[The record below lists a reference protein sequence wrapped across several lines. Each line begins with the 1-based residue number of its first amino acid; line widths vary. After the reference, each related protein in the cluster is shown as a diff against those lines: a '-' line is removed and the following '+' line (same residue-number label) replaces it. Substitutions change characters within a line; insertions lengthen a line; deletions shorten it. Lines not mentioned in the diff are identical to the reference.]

1 MPVFF
6 ESGLL
11 ILIPVTFGIARKTGK
26 SVFCYSIPLLAGLAI
41 GHAFVPLTPGPVL
54 VAEMLNV
61 ELSYVI
67 ILGII
72 IGIPAMI
79 LAGPV
84 FGKFAGNN
92 IPFMKPAQLVVA
104 FLVAAAVRVSVG
116 SATVSMTMAAGII
129 ASMPMVSGLSQLQ
142 LATLTIAIAAGGK
155 IMNLKSQEM
164 RKLAPELDPLRIGTG
179 WKKEDLGKPQI
190 MVESTYGDSHPGSGH
205 LNILVEEVRKGVAEA
220 GGFGARYFCTD
231 ICDGESQGTDGI
243 NYSLASREMIAN
255 MIEIHANATPF
266 DAGVYLSSCDKGMP
280 GNLIGLARV
289 NIPAVVVP
297 GGTMNAGPEMLTLE
311 QLGMYSAKYER
322 GEIDEAKLDWA
333 KCNACPSCGACSF
346 IGTAST
352 MQIMAEALGLAL
364 PGSALMPATSP
375 DLLAYAREAGRQAVK
390 LAQTENMRPS
400 DIVTM
405 ESFENAILVHAAIS
419 GSTNCLLHIPAIA
432 HEFGIEITGDT
443 FDRLH
448 RNARYLLDVRP
459 AGRWPAECFYYAG
472 GVPAIMEE
480 IKEHLHLDVMTVTG
494 KTLGENLDDLKK
506 NGFYEKCDKWLQ
518 EFNQRYSIKIS
529 KEDIIRPYD
538 KAIGT
543 DGSIAVLRGN
553 LAPEGAVIKHTACPK
568 EMFKSVLRA
577 RPFDSEEECLDAVLK
592 HKVQK
597 GDAVFIRY
605 EGPKGSGMPEMFYT
619 SEAISSDKELGK
631 SIALITDGRF
641 SGASTGPVIGHCSPE
656 AVDGGPIAL
665 VKEGDL
671 IEIDVME
678 RKLNIIGIA
687 GERKTAEE
695 IDEILKERRKNWRP
709 RELKYRKG
717 VLRLFSQHAASPMKG
732 AYLEY

>member
-1 MPVFF
+1 M
-6 ESGLL
+6 
-11 ILIPVTFGIARKTGK
+11 
-26 SVFCYSIPLLAGLAI
+26 
-41 GHAFVPLTPGPVL
+41 
-54 VAEMLNV
+54 
-61 ELSYVI
+61 
-67 ILGII
+67 
-72 IGIPAMI
+72 
-79 LAGPV
+79 
-84 FGKFAGNN
+84 
-92 IPFMKPAQLVVA
+92 
-104 FLVAAAVRVSVG
+104 
-116 SATVSMTMAAGII
+116 
-129 ASMPMVSGLSQLQ
+129 
-142 LATLTIAIAAGGK
+142 
-155 IMNLKSQEM
+155 LKSQEM
-164 RKLAPELDPLRIGTG
+164 RKLAPEMDPLRIGTG
-179 WKKEDLGKPQI
+179 WKKEDLEKPQI

-205 LNILVEEVRKGVAEA
+205 LNLLVEEVRKGVAEA

-266 DAGVYLSSCDKGMP
+266 DGGVYLSSCDKGMP

-289 NIPAVVVP
+289 DIPAVVVP

-311 QLGMYSAKYER
+311 QLGMYSVKFER
-322 GEIDEAKLDWA
+322 GEIDEEKLDWA

-375 DLLAYAREAGRQAVK
+375 DLLAYAQEAGSQAVK
-390 LAQTENMRPS
+390 LAQMEHMRPS
-400 DIVTM
+400 DLVTK

-480 IKEHLHLDVMTVTG
+480 IKDHLHLDVMTVTG
-494 KTLGENLDDLKK
+494 KTLGENLAELRE
-506 NGFYEKCDKWLQ
+506 NGFYEKCSGWLAK
-518 EFNQRYSIKIS
+518 FNERYGTSIT

-568 EMFKSVLRA
+568 EMFHAVLRA

-665 VKEGDL
+665 VEEGDL
-671 IEIDVME
+671 IEIDVKE

-687 GERKTAEE
+687 GERKSMEE
-695 IDEILKERRKNWRP
+695 IDAILKERRRNWKP
-709 RELKYRKG
+709 REPKYKKG
-717 VLRLFSQHAASPMKG
+717 VLRLFSLHAASPMKG

>member
-1 MPVFF
+1 M
-6 ESGLL
+6 E
-11 ILIPVTFGIARKTGK
+11 
-26 SVFCYSIPLLAGLAI
+26 
-41 GHAFVPLTPGPVL
+41 
-54 VAEMLNV
+54 
-61 ELSYVI
+61 
-67 ILGII
+67 
-72 IGIPAMI
+72 
-79 LAGPV
+79 
-84 FGKFAGNN
+84 
-92 IPFMKPAQLVVA
+92 
-104 FLVAAAVRVSVG
+104 
-116 SATVSMTMAAGII
+116 
-129 ASMPMVSGLSQLQ
+129 
-142 LATLTIAIAAGGK
+142 
-155 IMNLKSQEM
+155 LKSQEM

-179 WKKEDLGKPQI
+179 WKKEDLEKPQVMI
-190 MVESTYGDSHPGSGH
+190 ESTFGDSHPGSGH
-205 LNILVEEVRKGVAEA
+205 LNILVDEVRKGVAEA
-220 GGFGARYFCTD
+220 GGYGARYFCTD

-266 DAGVYLSSCDKGMP
+266 DAGVYLSSCDKGLP
-280 GNLIGLARV
+280 GNLMGLARV
-289 NIPAVVVP
+289 DIPAIVVP
-297 GGTMNAGPEMLTLE
+297 GGTMNAGPELLTLE

-322 GEIDEAKLDWA
+322 GEIDKEKLDWA

-364 PGSALMPATSP
+364 PGSALMPAASP
-375 DLLAYAREAGRQAVK
+375 DLLAYAREAGKQAVR
-390 LAQTENMRPS
+390 LAGSENMKPS
-400 DIVTM
+400 DIVTY

-419 GSTNCLLHIPAIA
+419 GSTNCLLHIPALA

-459 AGRWPAECFYYAG
+459 AGKWPAECFYYAG

-480 IKEHLHLDVMTVTG
+480 IKQHLHLDVMTVTG
-494 KTLGENLDDLKK
+494 KTLGENLDELKN
-506 NGFYEKCDKWLQ
+506 NGFYEKCEKWLE
-518 EFNQRYSIKIS
+518 EFNKRYGIKLTRQ
-529 KEDIIRPYD
+529 DIIHPYD

-543 DGSIAVLRGN
+543 DGSIAILRGN

-568 EMFKSVLRA
+568 EMFKSILRA

-619 SEAISSDKELGK
+619 SEAISSDAELGK

-665 VKEGDL
+665 VEEGDL
-671 IEIDVME
+671 IEIDVKE
-678 RKLNIIGIA
+678 RKLNIVGIN
-687 GERKTAEE
+687 GERMSMEE
-695 IDEILKERRKNWRP
+695 IDKVLKERRKNWKP
-709 RELKYRKG
+709 REPKYKKG
-717 VLRLFSQHAASPMKG
+717 VLRLFSEHAASPMKG

>member
-1 MPVFF
+1 M
-6 ESGLL
+6 
-11 ILIPVTFGIARKTGK
+11 
-26 SVFCYSIPLLAGLAI
+26 
-41 GHAFVPLTPGPVL
+41 
-54 VAEMLNV
+54 
-61 ELSYVI
+61 
-67 ILGII
+67 
-72 IGIPAMI
+72 
-79 LAGPV
+79 
-84 FGKFAGNN
+84 
-92 IPFMKPAQLVVA
+92 
-104 FLVAAAVRVSVG
+104 
-116 SATVSMTMAAGII
+116 
-129 ASMPMVSGLSQLQ
+129 
-142 LATLTIAIAAGGK
+142 
-155 IMNLKSQEM
+155 LKSQEM
-164 RKLAPELDPLRIGTG
+164 RKLAPEMDPLRIGTG
-179 WKKEDLGKPQI
+179 WKKEDLEKPQI

-205 LNILVEEVRKGVAEA
+205 LNLLVEEVRKGVAEA

-266 DAGVYLSSCDKGMP
+266 DGGVYLSSCDKGMP

-289 NIPAVVVP
+289 DIPAVVVP

-311 QLGMYSAKYER
+311 QLGMYSAKFER
-322 GEIDEAKLDWA
+322 GEIDEEKLDWA

-352 MQIMAEALGLAL
+352 MQTMAEALGLAL

-375 DLLAYAREAGRQAVK
+375 DLLAYAQEAGSQAVK
-390 LAQTENMRPS
+390 LAQMEHMRPS
-400 DIVTM
+400 DLVTK

-480 IKEHLHLDVMTVTG
+480 IKDHLHLDVMTVTG
-494 KTLGENLDDLKK
+494 KTLGENLAELRE
-506 NGFYEKCDKWLQ
+506 NGFYEKCSGWLAK
-518 EFNQRYSIKIS
+518 FNERYGTSIT

-568 EMFKSVLRA
+568 EMFHAVLRA

-665 VKEGDL
+665 VEEGDL
-671 IEIDVME
+671 IEIDVKE

-687 GERKTAEE
+687 GERKSMEE
-695 IDEILKERRKNWRP
+695 IDAILKERRRNWKP
-709 RELKYRKG
+709 REPKYKKG
-717 VLRLFSQHAASPMKG
+717 VLRLFSLHAASPMKG

>member
-1 MPVFF
+1 M
-6 ESGLL
+6 E
-11 ILIPVTFGIARKTGK
+11 
-26 SVFCYSIPLLAGLAI
+26 
-41 GHAFVPLTPGPVL
+41 LT
-54 VAEMLNV
+54 
-61 ELSYVI
+61 
-67 ILGII
+67 
-72 IGIPAMI
+72 
-79 LAGPV
+79 
-84 FGKFAGNN
+84 
-92 IPFMKPAQLVVA
+92 
-104 FLVAAAVRVSVG
+104 
-116 SATVSMTMAAGII
+116 
-129 ASMPMVSGLSQLQ
+129 SQ
-142 LATLTIAIAAGGK
+142 K
-155 IMNLKSQEM
+155 M

-179 WKKEDLGKPQI
+179 WKPEDLSKVQVMI
-190 MVESTYGDSHPGSGH
+190 ESTFGDSHPGSGH
-205 LNILVEEVRKGVAEA
+205 LDILIEEVRKGVVEA
-220 GGFGARYFCTD
+220 GGYGARYFCTD

-255 MIEIHANATPF
+255 IIEIHANATPF
-266 DAGVYLSSCDKGMP
+266 DAGVFLASCDKGMP
-280 GNLIGLARV
+280 GNLMGLARAD
-289 NIPAVVVP
+289 IPAVVVP

-311 QLGMYSAKYER
+311 QLGMYSAKFQR
-322 GEIDEAKLDWA
+322 GEIDEEKLNWA

-375 DLLAYAREAGRQAVK
+375 DLLVFAKQAGAQAVK
-390 LAQTENMRPS
+390 LATMPGMKPS
-400 DIVTM
+400 EIVTM
-405 ESFENAILVHAAIS
+405 KSFENAILVHAAVS
-419 GSTNCLLHIPAIA
+419 GSTNCLLHIPALA

-459 AGRWPAECFYYAG
+459 AGRWPAEVFYYAG

-480 IKEHLHLDVMTVTG
+480 IRQHLHLDVMTVTG
-494 KTLGENLDDLKK
+494 KTLGENLDELKQ
-506 NGFYEKCDKWLQ
+506 NGFYERCNKWL
-518 EFNQRYSIKIS
+518 EAFNERYHVNLK

-538 KAIGT
+538 NAIGT
-543 DGSIAVLRGN
+543 DGSIAILRGN

-568 EMFKSVLRA
+568 EMFQAVLTA

-619 SEAISSDKELGK
+619 SEAISSDKELGR

-665 VKEGDL
+665 VEEGDL

-678 RKLNIIGIA
+678 RKLNIIGIH
-687 GERKTAEE
+687 GERKTPEE
-695 IDEILKERRKNWRP
+695 IDAVLKERRKNWKP
-709 RELKYRKG
+709 RESKYKRG
-717 VLRLFSQHAASPMKG
+717 VLRLFSEHAASPMKG

>member
-1 MPVFF
+1 M
-6 ESGLL
+6 EL
-11 ILIPVTFGIARKTGK
+11 I
-26 SVFCYSIPLLAGLAI
+26 
-41 GHAFVPLTPGPVL
+41 
-54 VAEMLNV
+54 
-61 ELSYVI
+61 
-67 ILGII
+67 
-72 IGIPAMI
+72 
-79 LAGPV
+79 
-84 FGKFAGNN
+84 
-92 IPFMKPAQLVVA
+92 
-104 FLVAAAVRVSVG
+104 
-116 SATVSMTMAAGII
+116 
-129 ASMPMVSGLSQLQ
+129 SQ
-142 LATLTIAIAAGGK
+142 K
-155 IMNLKSQEM
+155 M
-164 RKLAPELDPLRIGTG
+164 RELAPELDPLRIGTG
-179 WKKEDLGKPQI
+179 WKPEDLSKPQI
-190 MVESTYGDSHPGSGH
+190 MIESTFGDSHPGSGH
-205 LNILVEEVRKGVAEA
+205 LDVLVEEVRKGVEAA
-220 GGFGARYFCTD
+220 GGYGARYFATD

-243 NYSLASREMIAN
+243 NFSLASREMIAN
-255 MIEIHANATPF
+255 MIEIHGSATPF
-266 DAGVYLSSCDKGMP
+266 DGGVYLASCDKGMP
-280 GNLIGLARV
+280 ANLMGLARV
-289 NIPAVVVP
+289 NVPSVVVP

-311 QLGMYSAKYER
+311 QLGMYSAKYQR
-322 GEIDEAKLDWA
+322 GEIDEEKLNWA

-375 DLLAYAREAGRQAVK
+375 DLRTFAYQAGQQAVK
-390 LAQTENMRPS
+390 LAMMPNMRPG
-400 DIVTM
+400 DIVTK

-448 RNARYLLDVRP
+448 RGARYLLDVRP
-459 AGRWPAECFYYAG
+459 AGRWPAEVFYYAG

-494 KTLGENLDDLKK
+494 KTLGENLKELKE
-506 NGFYEKCDKWLQ
+506 NGYYERCEKWLQ
-518 EFNQRYSIKIS
+518 DFNARYHVELTR
-529 KEDIIRPYD
+529 EDIIRPYE
-538 KAIGT
+538 KALGI
-543 DGSIAVLRGN
+543 DGSIAVLKGN

-568 EMFKSVLRA
+568 EMYQAVLRA

-592 HKVQK
+592 HKVEK

-619 SEAISSDKELGK
+619 SEAISSDAELGR

-665 VKEGDL
+665 VEEGDL

-687 GERKTAEE
+687 GERKTPEE
-695 IDEILKERRKNWRP
+695 VDAILSERRKNWKP
-709 RELKYRKG
+709 RAPKYQKG
-717 VLRLFSQHAASPMKG
+717 VLRLFSELATSPMKG
-732 AYLEY
+732 AYLEYDKI

>member
-1 MPVFF
+1 M
-6 ESGLL
+6 
-11 ILIPVTFGIARKTGK
+11 
-26 SVFCYSIPLLAGLAI
+26 
-41 GHAFVPLTPGPVL
+41 
-54 VAEMLNV
+54 
-61 ELSYVI
+61 EL
-67 ILGII
+67 
-72 IGIPAMI
+72 M
-79 LAGPV
+79 
-84 FGKFAGNN
+84 
-92 IPFMKPAQLVVA
+92 
-104 FLVAAAVRVSVG
+104 
-116 SATVSMTMAAGII
+116 
-129 ASMPMVSGLSQLQ
+129 SQ
-142 LATLTIAIAAGGK
+142 K
-155 IMNLKSQEM
+155 M

-179 WKKEDLGKPQI
+179 WKPEDLGKVQVLI
-190 MVESTYGDSHPGSGH
+190 ESTFGDSHPGSGH
-205 LNILVEEVRKGVAEA
+205 LDVLVEEVRKGIEAA
-220 GGFGARYFCTD
+220 GGHGARYFATD

-266 DAGVYLSSCDKGMP
+266 DAGVYLASCDKGMP
-280 GNLIGLARV
+280 GNLMGLARV

-311 QLGMYSAKYER
+311 QLGMYSAKYQR
-322 GEIDEAKLDWA
+322 GEIDEEKLNWA
-333 KCNACPSCGACSF
+333 KCNACPGCGACSF

-375 DLLAYAREAGRQAVK
+375 DLLTFAREAGALAVK
-390 LAQTENMRPS
+390 LASMPDMRPG

-448 RNARYLLDVRP
+448 RNARYLLDIRP

-480 IKEHLHLDVMTVTG
+480 IRGHLHLDVMTVTG
-494 KTLGENLDDLKK
+494 KTLGENLDELKR
-506 NGFYEKCDKWLQ
+506 NGFYERCEKWLE
-518 EFNQRYSIKIS
+518 EFNKRYQVSLTR
-529 KEDIIRPYD
+529 EDIIRPYD

-543 DGSIAVLRGN
+543 DGSIAILRGN

-568 EMFKSVLRA
+568 EMFRAVLRA

-656 AVDGGPIAL
+656 AVDCGPIAL
-665 VKEGDL
+665 VEEGDL
-671 IEIDVME
+671 IEIDVE
-678 RKLNIIGIA
+678 ARKLNIIGID
-687 GERKTAEE
+687 GERRTMEE
-695 IDEILKERRKNWRP
+695 VAAVLEERRRNWKP
-709 RELKYRKG
+709 REPKYKSG
-717 VLRLFSQHAASPMKG
+717 ALRLFSQHAASPMKG

>member
-1 MPVFF
+1 M
-6 ESGLL
+6 E
-11 ILIPVTFGIARKTGK
+11 
-26 SVFCYSIPLLAGLAI
+26 
-41 GHAFVPLTPGPVL
+41 
-54 VAEMLNV
+54 LN
-61 ELSYVI
+61 
-67 ILGII
+67 
-72 IGIPAMI
+72 
-79 LAGPV
+79 
-84 FGKFAGNN
+84 
-92 IPFMKPAQLVVA
+92 
-104 FLVAAAVRVSVG
+104 
-116 SATVSMTMAAGII
+116 
-129 ASMPMVSGLSQLQ
+129 SQ
-142 LATLTIAIAAGGK
+142 K
-155 IMNLKSQEM
+155 M

-179 WKKEDLGKPQI
+179 WKPEDLSKPQVI
-190 MVESTYGDSHPGSGH
+190 IESTYGDSHPGSGH
-205 LNILVEEVRKGVAEA
+205 LNILVEEVRKGVEGA
-220 GGFGARYFCTD
+220 GGYGARYYCTD

-266 DAGVYLSSCDKGMP
+266 DAGVYLASCDKGMP
-280 GNLIGLARV
+280 GNLMGLARANV
-289 NIPAVVVP
+289 PSVVVP

-311 QLGMYSAKYER
+311 QLGMYSAKYQR
-322 GEIDEAKLDWA
+322 GEIDEEKLNWA

-375 DLLAYAREAGRQAVK
+375 DLLEFARKAGEQAVK
-390 LAQTENMRPS
+390 LATMPNMRPS
-400 DIVTM
+400 DIITM
-405 ESFENAILVHAAIS
+405 DSFENAILVHAAIS

-432 HEFGIEITGDT
+432 HEFGLEVTGDT

-480 IKEHLHLDVMTVTG
+480 IRQHLHLDALTVTG
-494 KTLGENLDDLKK
+494 KSLGENLDALKQ
-506 NGFYEKCDKWLQ
+506 NGFYERCGKWL
-518 EFNQRYSIKIS
+518 EDFNQRYNVSLKR
-529 KEDIIRPYD
+529 EDIIRPYEN
-538 KAIGT
+538 AIGT
-543 DGSIAVLRGN
+543 DGSIAILRGN

-568 EMFKSVLRA
+568 EMFRAVLNA

-592 HKVQK
+592 HKVKK

-656 AVDGGPIAL
+656 AVDCGPIAL
-665 VKEGDL
+665 VEEGDL
-671 IEIDVME
+671 IEIDVE
-678 RKLNIIGIA
+678 GRKLNIVGIA
-687 GERKTAEE
+687 GERKDMEE
-695 IDEILKERRKNWRP
+695 VAAVLEERKKNWKP
-709 RELKYRKG
+709 QEPKYKKG
-717 VLRLFSQHAASPMKG
+717 VLRLFSEHAASPMKG

>member
-1 MPVFF
+1 
-6 ESGLL
+6 
-11 ILIPVTFGIARKTGK
+11 
-26 SVFCYSIPLLAGLAI
+26 
-41 GHAFVPLTPGPVL
+41 
-54 VAEMLNV
+54 
-61 ELSYVI
+61 
-67 ILGII
+67 
-72 IGIPAMI
+72 
-79 LAGPV
+79 
-84 FGKFAGNN
+84 
-92 IPFMKPAQLVVA
+92 MKE
-104 FLVAAAVRVSVG
+104 
-116 SATVSMTMAAGII
+116 
-129 ASMPMVSGLSQLQ
+129 
-142 LATLTIAIAAGGK
+142 
-155 IMNLKSQEM
+155 LKSQEM

-179 WKKEDLGKPQI
+179 WKKEDLSKPQV

-255 MIEIHANATPF
+255 MIEIQANATPF
-266 DAGVYLSSCDKGMP
+266 DAGVYLSSCDKGVP
-280 GNLIGLARV
+280 GNLMGLARV
-289 NIPAVVVP
+289 DIPSVVVP

-375 DLLAYAREAGRQAVK
+375 DLLAYAKEAGKRA
-390 LAQTENMRPS
+390 AWMAGEEDMRPS
-400 DIVTM
+400 KIVTM
-405 ESFENAILVHAAIS
+405 DSFENAIYVHAAIS
-419 GSTNCLLHIPAIA
+419 GSTNCMLHLPAIA

-443 FDRLH
+443 FDRIH
-448 RNARYLLDVRP
+448 RGARYLLDVRP

-494 KTLGENLDDLKK
+494 KTLGENLEELKA

-518 EFNQRYSIKIS
+518 EFNQRYQVNVT
-529 KEDIIRPYD
+529 KEDIIRPYE

-543 DGSIAVLRGN
+543 DGSIAVLKGN

-665 VKEGDL
+665 VEEGDL
-671 IEIDVME
+671 IEIDVMG
-678 RKLNIIGIA
+678 RKLNIIGVA
-687 GERKTAEE
+687 GERKTPEE
-695 IDEILKERRKNWRP
+695 IDEILKERRKNWKP
-709 RELKYRKG
+709 REMKYKKG
-717 VLRLFSQHAASPMKG
+717 VLRMFSQHAASPMKG

>member
-1 MPVFF
+1 M
-6 ESGLL
+6 
-11 ILIPVTFGIARKTGK
+11 
-26 SVFCYSIPLLAGLAI
+26 
-41 GHAFVPLTPGPVL
+41 
-54 VAEMLNV
+54 
-61 ELSYVI
+61 
-67 ILGII
+67 
-72 IGIPAMI
+72 
-79 LAGPV
+79 
-84 FGKFAGNN
+84 
-92 IPFMKPAQLVVA
+92 
-104 FLVAAAVRVSVG
+104 
-116 SATVSMTMAAGII
+116 
-129 ASMPMVSGLSQLQ
+129 
-142 LATLTIAIAAGGK
+142 
-155 IMNLKSQEM
+155 LKSQEM
-164 RKLAPELDPLRIGTG
+164 RKLAPEMDPLRIGTG
-179 WKKEDLGKPQI
+179 WKKEDLEKPQI

-205 LNILVEEVRKGVAEA
+205 LNLLVEEVRKGVAEA

-266 DAGVYLSSCDKGMP
+266 DGGVYLSSCDKGMP

-289 NIPAVVVP
+289 DIPAVVVP

-311 QLGMYSAKYER
+311 QLGMYSAKFER
-322 GEIDEAKLDWA
+322 GEIDEEKLDWA

-375 DLLAYAREAGRQAVK
+375 DLLAYAREAGRQAVQ
-390 LAQTENMRPS
+390 LAQMEHMRPS
-400 DIVTM
+400 ALVTK

-480 IKEHLHLDVMTVTG
+480 IKDHLHLDVMTVTG
-494 KTLGENLDDLKK
+494 KTLGENLAELRE
-506 NGFYEKCDKWLQ
+506 NGFYEKCSGWLAK
-518 EFNQRYSIKIS
+518 FNERYGTSIT

-568 EMFKSVLRA
+568 EMFHAVLRA

-665 VKEGDL
+665 VEEGDL
-671 IEIDVME
+671 IEIDVKE

-687 GERKTAEE
+687 GERKSMEE
-695 IDEILKERRKNWRP
+695 IDAILKERRQNWKP
-709 RELKYRKG
+709 REPKYKKG
-717 VLRLFSQHAASPMKG
+717 VLRLFSLHAASPMKG

>member
-1 MPVFF
+1 M
-6 ESGLL
+6 
-11 ILIPVTFGIARKTGK
+11 
-26 SVFCYSIPLLAGLAI
+26 
-41 GHAFVPLTPGPVL
+41 
-54 VAEMLNV
+54 
-61 ELSYVI
+61 
-67 ILGII
+67 
-72 IGIPAMI
+72 
-79 LAGPV
+79 
-84 FGKFAGNN
+84 
-92 IPFMKPAQLVVA
+92 
-104 FLVAAAVRVSVG
+104 
-116 SATVSMTMAAGII
+116 
-129 ASMPMVSGLSQLQ
+129 
-142 LATLTIAIAAGGK
+142 
-155 IMNLKSQEM
+155 LKSQEM
-164 RKLAPELDPLRIGTG
+164 RKLAPEMDPLRIGTG
-179 WKKEDLGKPQI
+179 WKKEDLEKPQI
-190 MVESTYGDSHPGSGH
+190 MMESTYGDSHPGSGH
-205 LNILVEEVRKGVAEA
+205 LNLLVEEVRKGVAEA

-266 DAGVYLSSCDKGMP
+266 DGGVYLSSCDKGMP

-289 NIPAVVVP
+289 DIPAVVVP

-311 QLGMYSAKYER
+311 QLGMYSAKFER
-322 GEIDEAKLDWA
+322 GEIDEEKLDWA

-375 DLLAYAREAGRQAVK
+375 DLLAYAQEAGSQAVK
-390 LAQTENMRPS
+390 LAQMEHMRPS
-400 DIVTM
+400 DLVTK

-480 IKEHLHLDVMTVTG
+480 IKDHLHLDVMTVTG
-494 KTLGENLDDLKK
+494 KTLGENLAELRE
-506 NGFYEKCDKWLQ
+506 NGFYEKCSGWLAK
-518 EFNQRYSIKIS
+518 FNERYGTSIT

-568 EMFKSVLRA
+568 EMFHAVLRA

-665 VKEGDL
+665 VEEGDL
-671 IEIDVME
+671 IEIDVKE

-687 GERKTAEE
+687 GERKSMEE
-695 IDEILKERRKNWRP
+695 IDAILKERRQNWKP
-709 RELKYRKG
+709 REPKYKKG
-717 VLRLFSQHAASPMKG
+717 VLRLFSLHAASPMKG

>member
-1 MPVFF
+1 M
-6 ESGLL
+6 
-11 ILIPVTFGIARKTGK
+11 
-26 SVFCYSIPLLAGLAI
+26 
-41 GHAFVPLTPGPVL
+41 
-54 VAEMLNV
+54 
-61 ELSYVI
+61 
-67 ILGII
+67 
-72 IGIPAMI
+72 
-79 LAGPV
+79 
-84 FGKFAGNN
+84 
-92 IPFMKPAQLVVA
+92 
-104 FLVAAAVRVSVG
+104 
-116 SATVSMTMAAGII
+116 
-129 ASMPMVSGLSQLQ
+129 
-142 LATLTIAIAAGGK
+142 
-155 IMNLKSQEM
+155 LKSQEM
-164 RKLAPELDPLRIGTG
+164 RKLAPEMDPLRIGTG
-179 WKKEDLGKPQI
+179 WKKEDLEKPQI

-205 LNILVEEVRKGVAEA
+205 LNLLVEEVRKGVAEA

-266 DAGVYLSSCDKGMP
+266 DGGVYLSSCDKGMP

-289 NIPAVVVP
+289 DIPAVVVP

-311 QLGMYSAKYER
+311 QLGMYSAKFER
-322 GEIDEAKLDWA
+322 GEIDEEKLDWA

-364 PGSALMPATSP
+364 PGSVLMPATSP
-375 DLLAYAREAGRQAVK
+375 DLLAYAQEAGSQAVK
-390 LAQTENMRPS
+390 LAQMEHMRPS
-400 DIVTM
+400 DLVTK

-480 IKEHLHLDVMTVTG
+480 IKDHLHLDVMTVTG
-494 KTLGENLDDLKK
+494 KTLGENLAELRE
-506 NGFYEKCDKWLQ
+506 NGFYEKCSGWLAK
-518 EFNQRYSIKIS
+518 FNERYGTSIT

-568 EMFKSVLRA
+568 EMFHAVLRA

-665 VKEGDL
+665 VEEGDL
-671 IEIDVME
+671 IEIDVKE

-687 GERKTAEE
+687 GERKSMEE
-695 IDEILKERRKNWRP
+695 IDAILKERRRNWKP
-709 RELKYRKG
+709 REPKYKKG
-717 VLRLFSQHAASPMKG
+717 VLRLFSLHAASPMKG

>member
-1 MPVFF
+1 M
-6 ESGLL
+6 
-11 ILIPVTFGIARKTGK
+11 
-26 SVFCYSIPLLAGLAI
+26 
-41 GHAFVPLTPGPVL
+41 
-54 VAEMLNV
+54 
-61 ELSYVI
+61 
-67 ILGII
+67 
-72 IGIPAMI
+72 
-79 LAGPV
+79 
-84 FGKFAGNN
+84 
-92 IPFMKPAQLVVA
+92 
-104 FLVAAAVRVSVG
+104 
-116 SATVSMTMAAGII
+116 
-129 ASMPMVSGLSQLQ
+129 
-142 LATLTIAIAAGGK
+142 
-155 IMNLKSQEM
+155 LKSQEM
-164 RKLAPELDPLRIGTG
+164 RKLAPEMDPLRIGTG
-179 WKKEDLGKPQI
+179 WKKEDLEKPQI

-205 LNILVEEVRKGVAEA
+205 LNLLVEEVRKGVAEA

-266 DAGVYLSSCDKGMP
+266 DGGVYLSSCDKGMP

-289 NIPAVVVP
+289 DIPAVVVP

-311 QLGMYSAKYER
+311 QLGMYSAKFER
-322 GEIDEAKLDWA
+322 GEIDEEKLDWA

-375 DLLAYAREAGRQAVK
+375 DLLAYAQEAGSQAVK
-390 LAQTENMRPS
+390 LAQMEHMRPS
-400 DIVTM
+400 DLVTK

-480 IKEHLHLDVMTVTG
+480 IKDHLHLDVMTVTG
-494 KTLGENLDDLKK
+494 KTLGENLAELRE
-506 NGFYEKCDKWLQ
+506 NGFYEKCSGWLAK
-518 EFNQRYSIKIS
+518 FNERYGTSIT

-568 EMFKSVLRA
+568 EMFHAVLRA

-665 VKEGDL
+665 VEEGDL
-671 IEIDVME
+671 IEIDVKE
-678 RKLNIIGIA
+678 RKLNIIRIA
-687 GERKTAEE
+687 GERKSMEE
-695 IDEILKERRKNWRP
+695 IDAILKERRRNWKP
-709 RELKYRKG
+709 REPKYKKG
-717 VLRLFSQHAASPMKG
+717 VLRLFSLHAASPMKG

>member
-1 MPVFF
+1 
-6 ESGLL
+6 
-11 ILIPVTFGIARKTGK
+11 
-26 SVFCYSIPLLAGLAI
+26 
-41 GHAFVPLTPGPVL
+41 
-54 VAEMLNV
+54 
-61 ELSYVI
+61 
-67 ILGII
+67 
-72 IGIPAMI
+72 
-79 LAGPV
+79 
-84 FGKFAGNN
+84 
-92 IPFMKPAQLVVA
+92 
-104 FLVAAAVRVSVG
+104 
-116 SATVSMTMAAGII
+116 
-129 ASMPMVSGLSQLQ
+129 
-142 LATLTIAIAAGGK
+142 
-155 IMNLKSQEM
+155 M

-179 WKKEDLGKPQI
+179 WKKEDLDKVQVMI
-190 MVESTYGDSHPGSGH
+190 ESTYGDSHPGSGH
-205 LNILVEEVRKGVAEA
+205 LNILVEEVRKGIEEE

-266 DAGVYLSSCDKGMP
+266 DAGVYLSSCDKGVP
-280 GNLIGLARV
+280 GNLIGMARV
-289 NIPAVVVP
+289 NIPAVFVP

-311 QLGMYSAKYER
+311 QLGMYSAKFER
-322 GEIDEAKLDWA
+322 GEISEEKLDWA

-375 DLLAYAREAGRQAVK
+375 DLLAFAREAGRQSVR
-390 LAQTENMRPS
+390 LATMEHMCPS

-419 GSTNCLLHIPAIA
+419 GSTNCLLHLPAIA

-448 RNARYLLDVRP
+448 RSARYLLDVRP

-480 IKEHLHLDVMTVTG
+480 IKEHLHLNVMTVTG
-494 KTLGENLDDLKK
+494 KTLGENLDELRA
-506 NGFYEKCDKWLQ
+506 NGFYEKCNHWLD
-518 EFNQRYSIKIS
+518 EFNKRYQLNLTR
-529 KEDIIRPYD
+529 EDIIRPYD

-543 DGSIAVLRGN
+543 DGSIAILRGN

-568 EMFKSVLRA
+568 EMFKAVLRA

-665 VKEGDL
+665 VEEGDL
-671 IEIDVME
+671 IEIDVKE
-678 RKLNIIGIA
+678 RKLNIIGVN
-687 GERKTAEE
+687 GVHKTPEE
-695 IDEILKERRKNWRP
+695 IDEILKKRRKNWKP
-709 RELKYRKG
+709 RAPKYSKG
-717 VLRLFSQHAASPMKG
+717 VMGLFTRHAVSPMKG
-732 AYLEY
+732 AYLE

>member
-1 MPVFF
+1 M
-6 ESGLL
+6 E
-11 ILIPVTFGIARKTGK
+11 
-26 SVFCYSIPLLAGLAI
+26 
-41 GHAFVPLTPGPVL
+41 
-54 VAEMLNV
+54 
-61 ELSYVI
+61 
-67 ILGII
+67 
-72 IGIPAMI
+72 
-79 LAGPV
+79 
-84 FGKFAGNN
+84 
-92 IPFMKPAQLVVA
+92 
-104 FLVAAAVRVSVG
+104 
-116 SATVSMTMAAGII
+116 
-129 ASMPMVSGLSQLQ
+129 
-142 LATLTIAIAAGGK
+142 
-155 IMNLKSQEM
+155 LKSQEM

-179 WKKEDLGKPQI
+179 WKPEDLSKVQVMI
-190 MVESTYGDSHPGSGH
+190 ESTYGDSHPGSGH
-205 LNILVEEVRKGVAEA
+205 LNLLVEEVRKGVEEA
-220 GGFGARYFCTD
+220 GGYGARYYCTD

-255 MIEIHANATPF
+255 MIEIHAGATPF
-266 DAGVYLSSCDKGMP
+266 DAAVYLASCDKGMP
-280 GNLIGLARV
+280 GNLMGLARADV
-289 NIPAVVVP
+289 PSVVVP

-311 QLGMYSAKYER
+311 QLGMYSAKYQR
-322 GEIDEAKLDWA
+322 GEIDEEKLNWA

-375 DLLAYAREAGRQAVK
+375 DLLTFAREAGAQAVK
-390 LAQTENMRPS
+390 LATMPGMRPS
-400 DIVTM
+400 EMITM
-405 ESFENAILVHAAIS
+405 DSFENAILVHAAVS

-432 HEFGIEITGDT
+432 HEFGLEVTGDT

-480 IKEHLHLDVMTVTG
+480 IREHLHLDVMTVTG
-494 KTLGENLDDLKK
+494 KTLGENLDELKR
-506 NGFYEKCDKWLQ
+506 NGFYGRCEKWLQ
-518 EFNQRYSIKIS
+518 EFNERYHVSLTR
-529 KEDIIRPYD
+529 EDIIRPYD
-538 KAIGT
+538 KALGT
-543 DGSIAVLRGN
+543 DGSIAILRGN

-568 EMFKSVLRA
+568 EMFKAVLRA
-577 RPFDSEEECLDAVLK
+577 RPFDSEEECLDAVLN
-592 HKVQK
+592 HKVEK

-656 AVDGGPIAL
+656 AVDCGPIAL
-665 VKEGDL
+665 VEEGDL
-671 IEIDVME
+671 IEIDVEE

-687 GERKTAEE
+687 GERKTMEE
-695 IDEILKERRKNWRP
+695 VAAVLEERKKSWEP
-709 RELKYRKG
+709 REPKYKKG
-717 VLRLFSQHAASPMKG
+717 VLRLFSEHAASPMKG

>member
-1 MPVFF
+1 
-6 ESGLL
+6 
-11 ILIPVTFGIARKTGK
+11 
-26 SVFCYSIPLLAGLAI
+26 
-41 GHAFVPLTPGPVL
+41 
-54 VAEMLNV
+54 
-61 ELSYVI
+61 
-67 ILGII
+67 
-72 IGIPAMI
+72 
-79 LAGPV
+79 
-84 FGKFAGNN
+84 
-92 IPFMKPAQLVVA
+92 
-104 FLVAAAVRVSVG
+104 
-116 SATVSMTMAAGII
+116 MT
-129 ASMPMVSGLSQLQ
+129 LR
-142 LATLTIAIAAGGK
+142 
-155 IMNLKSQEM
+155 SQEM
-164 RKLAPELDPLRIGTG
+164 RKIAPELDPLRIGTG
-179 WKKEDLGKPQI
+179 WKPEDLSKTQVMI
-190 MVESTYGDSHPGSGH
+190 ESTFGDSHPGSGH
-205 LNILVEEVRKGVAEA
+205 LDILVEEVRKGVEEA

-266 DAGVYLSSCDKGMP
+266 DAGVYLSSCDKGLP
-280 GNLIGLARV
+280 GNLMGLARV
-289 NIPAVVVP
+289 DIPSLVVP

-311 QLGMYSAKYER
+311 QLGMYSAKFQR
-322 GEIDEAKLDWA
+322 GEIDQEKLDWA

-375 DLLAYAREAGRQAVK
+375 DLLAFARKAGAQAVK
-390 LAQTENMRPS
+390 LASMEHMCPS
-400 DIVTM
+400 DIVT
-405 ESFENAILVHAAIS
+405 EKSFENAILVHAAVS

-432 HEFGIEITGDT
+432 HEFGIEISGDT

-480 IKEHLHLDVMTVTG
+480 IRQHLHLDVMTVTG
-494 KTLGENLDDLKK
+494 KTLGENLDELKE
-506 NGFYEKCDKWLQ
+506 NGFYERCEKWLQ
-518 EFNQRYSIKIS
+518 EFNERYQVSIT

-538 KAIGT
+538 QAIGT

-568 EMFKSVLRA
+568 EMFRAVLKA
-577 RPFDSEEECLDAVLK
+577 KPFDSEEECLDAVLN
-592 HKVQK
+592 HKVEK

-619 SEAISSDKELGK
+619 SEAISSDKELGR

-665 VKEGDL
+665 VEEGDL
-671 IEIDVME
+671 IEIDVPE
-678 RKLNIIGIA
+678 RKLNIIGVK
-687 GERKTAEE
+687 GVHKTPAEM
-695 IDEILKERRKNWRP
+695 DEILAERRKNWKP
-709 RELKYRKG
+709 RAPKYTKG
-717 VLRLFSQHAASPMKG
+717 VLRLFSKCAVSPMKG
-732 AYLEY
+732 AYLDI

>member
-1 MPVFF
+1 
-6 ESGLL
+6 
-11 ILIPVTFGIARKTGK
+11 
-26 SVFCYSIPLLAGLAI
+26 
-41 GHAFVPLTPGPVL
+41 
-54 VAEMLNV
+54 
-61 ELSYVI
+61 
-67 ILGII
+67 
-72 IGIPAMI
+72 
-79 LAGPV
+79 
-84 FGKFAGNN
+84 
-92 IPFMKPAQLVVA
+92 MKE
-104 FLVAAAVRVSVG
+104 
-116 SATVSMTMAAGII
+116 
-129 ASMPMVSGLSQLQ
+129 
-142 LATLTIAIAAGGK
+142 
-155 IMNLKSQEM
+155 LKSQEM

-179 WKKEDLGKPQI
+179 WKKEDLSKPQV

-266 DAGVYLSSCDKGMP
+266 DAGVYLSSCDKGVP
-280 GNLIGLARV
+280 GNLMGLARV
-289 NIPAVVVP
+289 DIPSVVVP

-375 DLLAYAREAGRQAVK
+375 DLLAYAREAGKRA
-390 LAQTENMRPS
+390 AWMAGEEDMRPS
-400 DIVTM
+400 KIVTM
-405 ESFENAILVHAAIS
+405 DSFENAIYVHAAIS
-419 GSTNCLLHIPAIA
+419 GSTNCMLHLPAIA

-443 FDRLH
+443 FDRIH
-448 RNARYLLDVRP
+448 RGAKYLLDVRP

-494 KTLGENLDDLKK
+494 KTLGENLEELKA

-518 EFNQRYSIKIS
+518 EFNQRYQVNVTR
-529 KEDIIRPYD
+529 EDIIRPYD

-543 DGSIAVLRGN
+543 DGSIAVLKGN

-665 VKEGDL
+665 VEEGDL
-671 IEIDVME
+671 IEIDVMG
-678 RKLNIIGIA
+678 RKLNIIGVA
-687 GERKTAEE
+687 GERKTPEE
-695 IDEILKERRKNWRP
+695 IDEILKERRKNWKP
-709 RELKYRKG
+709 REMKYKKG
-717 VLRLFSQHAASPMKG
+717 VLRMFSQHAASPMKG

>member
-1 MPVFF
+1 M
-6 ESGLL
+6 GL
-11 ILIPVTFGIARKTGK
+11 R
-26 SVFCYSIPLLAGLAI
+26 
-41 GHAFVPLTPGPVL
+41 
-54 VAEMLNV
+54 
-61 ELSYVI
+61 
-67 ILGII
+67 
-72 IGIPAMI
+72 
-79 LAGPV
+79 
-84 FGKFAGNN
+84 
-92 IPFMKPAQLVVA
+92 
-104 FLVAAAVRVSVG
+104 
-116 SATVSMTMAAGII
+116 
-129 ASMPMVSGLSQLQ
+129 
-142 LATLTIAIAAGGK
+142 
-155 IMNLKSQEM
+155 SQEM

-179 WKKEDLGKPQI
+179 WKPEDLSKPQVMI
-190 MVESTYGDSHPGSGH
+190 ESTYGDSHPGSGH
-205 LNILVEEVRKGVAEA
+205 LHILVEEVRKGIEEA
-220 GGFGARYFCTD
+220 GGHGARYYCTD

-266 DAGVYLSSCDKGMP
+266 DAGVYLASCDKGMP
-280 GNLIGLARV
+280 GNLMGLARADV
-289 NIPAVVVP
+289 PAVVVP

-311 QLGMYSAKYER
+311 QLGMYSAKYQR
-322 GEIDEAKLDWA
+322 GEIDEEKLNWA

-375 DLLAYAREAGRQAVK
+375 DLLTFAKEAGMQAVK
-390 LAQTENMRPS
+390 LATMPHMRPS
-400 DIVTM
+400 DIVTL
-405 ESFENAILVHAAIS
+405 ESFENAILVHAAVS

-480 IKEHLHLDVMTVTG
+480 IRQHLHLHVMTVTG
-494 KTLGENLDDLKK
+494 KTLGENLDALKE
-506 NGFYEKCDKWLQ
+506 NGFYDRCEKWLQ
-518 EFNQRYSIKIS
+518 EFNKRYGVSLQ

-538 KAIGT
+538 NAIGT
-543 DGSIAVLRGN
+543 DGSIAILRGN

-568 EMFKSVLRA
+568 EMFKAVLRA

-592 HKVQK
+592 HKVEK

-619 SEAISSDKELGK
+619 SEAISSDKELGR

-665 VKEGDL
+665 VEEGDL
-671 IEIDVME
+671 IEIDVE
-678 RKLNIIGIA
+678 ARKLNIIGIA
-687 GERKTAEE
+687 GERKSMEE
-695 IDEILKERRKNWRP
+695 VEQVLAMRRKNWKP
-709 RELKYRKG
+709 REPKYTKG
-717 VLRLFSQHAASPMKG
+717 VLRLFSEHAASPMKG

>member
-1 MPVFF
+1 M
-6 ESGLL
+6 E
-11 ILIPVTFGIARKTGK
+11 
-26 SVFCYSIPLLAGLAI
+26 
-41 GHAFVPLTPGPVL
+41 
-54 VAEMLNV
+54 
-61 ELSYVI
+61 
-67 ILGII
+67 
-72 IGIPAMI
+72 
-79 LAGPV
+79 
-84 FGKFAGNN
+84 
-92 IPFMKPAQLVVA
+92 
-104 FLVAAAVRVSVG
+104 
-116 SATVSMTMAAGII
+116 
-129 ASMPMVSGLSQLQ
+129 
-142 LATLTIAIAAGGK
+142 
-155 IMNLKSQEM
+155 LKSQEM

-179 WKKEDLGKPQI
+179 WAPEDLEKPQI
-190 MVESTYGDSHPGSGH
+190 IIESTFGDSHPGSGH
-205 LNILVEEVRKGVAEA
+205 LDTLVEEVRKGVEQA
-220 GGFGARYFCTD
+220 GGHGARYFCTD

-243 NYSLASREMIAN
+243 NYSLASREIIAN

-266 DAGVYLSSCDKGMP
+266 DGGVYLSSCDKGLP
-280 GNLIGLARV
+280 GNLMGLARV
-289 NIPAVVVP
+289 NVPSMVVP
-297 GGTMNAGPEMLTLE
+297 GGTMNAGPDMLTLE
-311 QLGMYSAKYER
+311 QLGMYSAKYQR
-322 GEIDEAKLDWA
+322 GEIDKEKLDWA

-375 DLLAYAREAGRQAVK
+375 DLSAYARQAGAQAVR
-390 LAQTENMRPS
+390 LAQMPHMKPS
-400 DIVTM
+400 DM
-405 ESFENAILVHAAIS
+405 DSFENAILVHAAIS

-443 FDRLH
+443 FDKLH

-480 IKEHLHLDVMTVTG
+480 IKEHLHLDAMTVTG
-494 KTLGENLDDLKK
+494 KTLGENLKELKT
-506 NGFYEKCDKWLQ
+506 NGFYERCDKWLQ
-518 EFNQRYSIKIS
+518 EFNKRYHIQLT

-538 KAIGT
+538 KALGT
-543 DGSIAVLRGN
+543 DGSIAILRGN

-568 EMFKSVLRA
+568 EMFHAILKA
-577 RPFDSEEECLDAVLK
+577 RPFDSEEECLEAVLK
-592 HKVQK
+592 HQVQK

-656 AVDGGPIAL
+656 ASDGGPIAL
-665 VKEGDL
+665 VEEGDL
-671 IEIDVME
+671 IEIDIAE
-678 RKLNIIGIA
+678 RKLNIIGIL
-687 GERKTAEE
+687 GEKKSPEE
-695 IDEILKERRKNWRP
+695 IDRILKERKSNWKP
-709 RELKYRKG
+709 REPKYRKG